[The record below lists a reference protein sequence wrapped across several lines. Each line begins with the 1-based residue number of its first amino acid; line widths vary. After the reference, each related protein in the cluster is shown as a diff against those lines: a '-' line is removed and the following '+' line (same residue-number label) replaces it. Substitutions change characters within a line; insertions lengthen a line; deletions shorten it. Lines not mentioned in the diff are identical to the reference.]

1 MKDAWAIIFPTGEV
15 LTVRPVVEG
24 GAVLHEVVQTGIP
37 EPIAFTEWAPDEPS
51 AHARVR
57 LLAMALASVMLKEND
72 ERFLDHLISIL
83 PPPEPRDDRPL
94 GPPAEAGECGAAR
107 VAPAGEVQAAQA
119 GE

>member
-1 MKDAWAIIFPTGEV
+1 MRDAWGIIFSTGEV

-24 GAVLHEVVQTGIP
+24 EAVLYEVLQNGLPNPV
-37 EPIAFTEWAPDEPS
+37 AYTEWAPGEDS
-51 AHARVR
+51 AHHRLR
-57 LLAMALASVMLKEND
+57 LLAMAFATVMIKEGD

-83 PPPEPRDDRPL
+83 PPPEPGTIGYS
-94 GPPAEAGECGAAR
+94 GPPAEAGECSAAG